1 MLSGL
6 PPQTTSPGENPVK
19 YRQLGHT
26 DIKVS
31 ALCLGTMTYGEQNTE
46 SEAHAQLDRAMDAGI
61 NFIDTAEMYPVP
73 PKAKTQ
79 GLTERHIGTWLAR
92 NAKRDRLIIAT
103 KVAGPA
109 DWLPYL
115 RDGNPRLDRINI
127 ETAVDQSLQ
136 RLRTD
141 YIDIYQLHWP
151 DRNTNYFGE
160 LGYQQAASEQMT
172 PILETLQILRDLVK
186 AGKIRHIGVSNETP
200 WGLMRYLSLAE
211 THDLPRVV
219 SIQNPYNLLN
229 RTFEIGLAEI
239 AHRESCGLLAY
250 SPMAFGVLSGKYLN
264 DRQPANARLTLF
276 DRFIRYSNPEAKQA
290 TQQYVALAQRSGLNP
305 AQMALA
311 YVTSRPFVTSNII
324 GATTL
329 AQLDENIES
338 IHITLSEETLAGIEA
353 IHTQQPN
360 PAP

>member
-1 MLSGL
+1 
-6 PPQTTSPGENPVK
+6 
-19 YRQLGHT
+19 
-26 DIKVS
+26 
-31 ALCLGTMTYGEQNTE
+31 MTFGEQNSE
-46 SEAHAQLDRAMDAGI
+46 SEAHAQLDRAVDAGI

-79 GLTERHIGTWLAR
+79 GLTERHIGTWLTR
-92 NAKRDRLIIAT
+92 HPQRDRLVIAT
-103 KVAGPA
+103 KVSGPA

-115 RDGNPRLDRINI
+115 RDGNTHLDRVNI
-127 ETAVDQSLQ
+127 EAAVDESLQ

-151 DRNTNYFGE
+151 DRQTNYFGE
-160 LGYQQAASEQMT
+160 LGYRAAESEQMT
-172 PILETLQILRDLVK
+172 PILETLEVLNDLIK

-200 WGLMRYLSLAE
+200 WGLMRYLELANA
-211 THDLPRVV
+211 HDLPRVV
-219 SIQNPYNLLN
+219 SIQNPYSLLN
-229 RTFEIGLAEI
+229 RTFEISLAEI

-250 SPMAFGVLSGKYLN
+250 SPLAFGALSGKYLN
-264 DRQPANARLTLF
+264 GQRPPNARLTLF
-276 DRFIRYSNPEAKQA
+276 DRFVRYSNAQA
-290 TQQYVALAQRSGLNP
+290 ERATENYVALAKRAGISP

-329 AQLDENIES
+329 TQLNENIASVDVRLTEEVLHEIET
-338 IHITLSEETLAGIEA
+338 IHIE
-353 IHTQQPN
+353 QPN

>member
-1 MLSGL
+1 M
-6 PPQTTSPGENPVK
+6 Q
-19 YRQLGHT
+19 YRQLGNT
-26 DIKVS
+26 DIMVS
-31 ALCLGTMTYGEQNTE
+31 ALCLGTMTFGEQNSE
-46 SEAHAQLDRAMDAGI
+46 SEAHAQLDRAVHAGI

-79 GLTERHIGTWLAR
+79 GLTERYIGTWLNQYGR
-92 NAKRDRLIIAT
+92 RENLVIAT
-103 KVAGPA
+103 KVSGPA

-115 RDGNPRLDRINI
+115 RNGNPHLDRVNI
-127 ETAVDQSLQ
+127 EAAVDESLQ
-136 RLRTD
+136 RLQTD

-151 DRNTNYFGE
+151 DRQTNYFGK
-160 LGYQQAASEQMT
+160 LGYQVAEPEQMT
-172 PILETLQILRDLVK
+172 PILETLGVLGDLIK

-200 WGLMRYLSLAE
+200 WGLMHYLNLAQ
-211 THDLPRVV
+211 THDLPRAV

-239 AHRESCGLLAY
+239 SHRENCGLLAY

-264 DRQPANARLTLF
+264 GQQPLNARLILF
-276 DRFIRYSNPEAKQA
+276 DRFVRYSNPQAEQA
-290 TQQYVALAQRSGLNP
+290 TSKYVALAKRAGLNP

-324 GATTL
+324 GATSL

-338 IHITLSEETLAGIEA
+338 SQITLPTEVLEEIEE
-353 IHTQQPN
+353 IHTIQPN

>member
-1 MLSGL
+1 
-6 PPQTTSPGENPVK
+6 VK

-31 ALCLGTMTYGEQNTE
+31 ALCLGTMTYGEQNSE

-79 GLTERHIGTWLAR
+79 GLTERYIGTWLSR
-92 NAKRDRLIIAT
+92 RGKRDRLIIAS
-103 KVAGPA
+103 KVSGPA

-115 RDGNPRLDRINI
+115 RDGNPRLDRVNI
-127 ETAVDQSLQ
+127 EAAVDESLQ
-136 RLRTD
+136 RLQTD

-151 DRNTNYFGE
+151 DRHTNYFGK
-160 LGYQQAASEQMT
+160 LGYQQAVSEQMT
-172 PILETLQILRDLVK
+172 PILETLQILSDLKKV
-186 AGKIRHIGVSNETP
+186 GKIRHIGVSNETP

-211 THDLPRVV
+211 TYDLPRAV

-229 RTFEIGLAEI
+229 RTFEISLAEI

-264 DRQPANARLTLF
+264 GRQPANARLTLF
-276 DRFIRYSNPEAKQA
+276 DRFIRYSNPQAEQA
-290 TQQYVALAQRSGLNP
+290 TQKYVALAMRAGLNP

-329 AQLDENIES
+329 EQLDENIES
-338 IHITLSEETLAGIEA
+338 IHLTLSEEILEKIEE
-353 IHTQQPN
+353 IHTQHPN

>member
-1 MLSGL
+1 
-6 PPQTTSPGENPVK
+6 VK
-19 YRQLGHT
+19 YRQIGTT

-31 ALCLGTMTYGEQNTE
+31 ELCLGTMTFGEQNSE
-46 SEAHAQLDRAMDAGI
+46 SQAHAQLDRAVDAGI

-79 GLTERHIGTWLAR
+79 GLTEHYIGTWLTRHAQ
-92 NAKRDRLIIAT
+92 RDRLVIAT
-103 KVAGPA
+103 KVSGPA

-115 RDGNPRLDRINI
+115 RDGNPHLDRVNI
-127 ETAVDQSLQ
+127 KAAVDESLQ
-136 RLRTD
+136 RLQTD

-151 DRNTNYFGE
+151 DRQTNYFGE
-160 LGYQQAASEQMT
+160 LGYRAAESEQMT
-172 PILETLQILRDLVK
+172 PILETLQVLNDLIK

-200 WGLMRYLSLAE
+200 WGLMRYLDLAKA
-211 THDLPRVV
+211 HDLPRVV
-219 SIQNPYNLLN
+219 SIQNPYSLLN

-250 SPMAFGVLSGKYLN
+250 SPLAFGALSGKYLN
-264 DRQPANARLTLF
+264 GQRPPNARLTLF
-276 DRFIRYSNPEAKQA
+276 DRFVRYSNPQA
-290 TQQYVALAQRSGLNP
+290 ERATANYVALAKSAGLNP

-329 AQLDENIES
+329 AQLNENIKS
-338 IHITLSEETLAGIEA
+338 IDVNLTQEVLHEIET
-353 IHTQQPN
+353 IHTEQPN

>member
-1 MLSGL
+1 V
-6 PPQTTSPGENPVK
+6 Q
-19 YRQLGHT
+19 YRQLGNT

-31 ALCLGTMTYGEQNTE
+31 ELCLGTMTFGEQNSE

-79 GLTERHIGTWLAR
+79 GLTEHHIGTWLTR
-92 NAKRDRLIIAT
+92 QGQRDRLVIAT
-103 KVAGPA
+103 KVSGPA

-115 RDGNPRLDRINI
+115 RDGNPHLDRVNI
-127 ETAVDQSLQ
+127 EAAVDESLQ

-151 DRNTNYFGE
+151 ERQTNYFGE
-160 LGYQQAASEQMT
+160 LGYQPAESEQMI
-172 PILETLQILRDLVK
+172 PILETLQVLNNLIT

-200 WGLMRYLSLAE
+200 WGLMCYLDLAK

-250 SPMAFGVLSGKYLN
+250 SPLAFGTLSGKYLN
-264 DRQPANARLTLF
+264 GQRPPNTRLTLF
-276 DRFIRYSNPEAKQA
+276 DRFVRYSNPQAELAIGKYITLAKRA
-290 TQQYVALAQRSGLNP
+290 GLKP

-311 YVTSRPFVTSNII
+311 YVNSRPFVTSNII

-338 IHITLSEETLAGIEA
+338 SHMTLSAEVLEKIEA